1 MVVQPLFEQVIM
13 EKANILNQDIDWA
26 NLVRHVARDQVCV
39 ELSDGS
45 NAIAEIVPKKTTIL
59 MRDFAAFMG
68 SIPQL
73 GEDAESFAK
82 DIESSRRI
90 FTEALDP
97 WES

>member
-1 MVVQPLFEQVIM
+1 MVVQLLFEQAIM

-45 NAIAEIVPKKTTIL
+45 IAIAEVVPKKTPIL

-90 FTEALDP
+90 FKQI
-97 WES
+97 